1 MSDNGIHRIREQ
13 DIPAKDVPGRKLRW
27 FFSPENPVA
36 QKCSMNVVEIGAKQ
50 TVRPA
55 HSHPN
60 AEEII
65 YAISGSGRVMVDGKV
80 TDLPTGGAVLFPVG
94 SVHMVRNPNDETL
107 KLACFFAPAV
117 DFDGY
122 SFYDDVEFPEE

>member
-1 MSDNGIHRIREQ
+1 MSTTIHRVREQ
-13 DIPAKDVPGRKLRW
+13 DVPAKDVPGRVLRW
-27 FFSPENPVA
+27 FFSPESAVA
-36 QKCSMNVVEIGAKQ
+36 KNCSMNVVEIGPGQ

-60 AEEII
+60 AEEVI
-65 YAISGSGRVMVDGKV
+65 YAISGAGRVMVDGEV
-80 TDLPTGGAVLFPVG
+80 TDMPTGSAVLFPVG
-94 SVHMVRNPNDETL
+94 SVHMVRNPYDEPL

-122 SFYDDVEFPEE
+122 QFYEDVEFPE